1 MRTPLRIVAG
11 VLIVLCATAGLVTLL
26 RVFVVD
32 AASIHTHSMVGTL
45 LPGDVVLINKLAYG
59 PATPA
64 EFPFTSIPLP
74 VFRLPVLAPY
84 RCGDVVLLVRSLA
97 GEQRRRLIKRI
108 VGLPGDTLEIRHGVV
123 YRNGRE
129 LPPVPGADPGGEGD
143 VPGFRIP
150 RPGEVIT
157 LTPAAMPVFGPAVE
171 AEARSSGL
179 DSPARPGGT
188 YRVRE
193 EWFYL
198 LGDNRGN
205 SLDSRTWGCVASS
218 EMVGKPVLVFWSRD
232 EEDTGRFAGIR
243 WGRIG
248 TIIR

>member
-1 MRTPLRIVAG
+1 MRTPLRIASG
-11 VLIVLCATAGLVTLL
+11 VLIVLGATAGMVTLL

-32 AASIHTHSMVGTL
+32 AAYVHTRSMVGTL
-45 LPGDVVLINKLAYG
+45 LPGDVVLITKLAYG
-59 PATPA
+59 PASPA
-64 EFPFTSIPLP
+64 EFPFTSVPLP
-74 VFRLPVLAPY
+74 VFRLPALARY
-84 RCGDVVLLVRSLA
+84 RCGDVVLLVRPLA
-97 GEQRRRLIKRI
+97 GERRRLIKRI
-108 VGLPGDTLEIRHGVV
+108 VGLPGDTLEIRRGVV

-129 LPPVPGADPGGEGD
+129 LPPVPGATPGGEED

-150 RPGEVIT
+150 RPGEMIT
-157 LTPAAMPVFGPAVE
+157 LTPAALPVFGPAVA

-179 DSPARPGGT
+179 DPPARPGGT

-218 EMVGKPVLVFWSRD
+218 ELVGKPVLVFWSRD
-232 EEDTGRFAGIR
+232 EEDAGHFAGIR

>member
-1 MRTPLRIVAG
+1 MRAPLRTAAG
-11 VLIVLCATAGLVTLL
+11 ALLLFCAAAGLVTLL

-32 AASIHTHSMVGTL
+32 SASVHTRSMAGTL
-45 LPGDVVLINKLAYG
+45 LPGDVVLVNKLAYG

-64 EFPFTSIPLP
+64 EIPFTSIALP
-74 VFRLPVLAPY
+74 VFRLPALASY
-84 RCGDVVLLVRSLA
+84 RCGDVVLLVRPLA

-108 VGLPGDTLEIRHGVV
+108 VGIPGDSLEIRHGVV
-123 YRNGRE
+123 YRNGRVQP
-129 LPPVPGADPGGEGD
+129 LPTGASTRGD
-143 VPGFRIP
+143 EDLPGFRIP
-150 RPGEVIT
+150 RPGETVT
-157 LTPAAMPVFGPAVE
+157 LTPATLPVFGPAVA

-179 DSPARPGGT
+179 DLPAQPGGV
-188 YRVRE
+188 YRVGE

-205 SLDSRTWGCVASS
+205 SLDSRTWGCVTSS
-218 EMVGKPVLVFWSRD
+218 EMVGKPFLVFWSRD
-232 EEDTGRFAGIR
+232 EEDAGRFTGIR

>member
-1 MRTPLRIVAG
+1 MRKPLRTAAG
-11 VLIVLCATAGLVTLL
+11 ALLLFSAAAGLVTML

-32 AASIHTHSMVGTL
+32 TASVHTRSMVGTL

-64 EFPFTSIPLP
+64 EIPFTSIALP
-74 VFRLPVLAPY
+74 VFHLPALAGY
-84 RCGDVVLLVRSLA
+84 RCGDVVLLVRPFA

-108 VGLPGDTLEIRHGVV
+108 VGIPGDSLEIRLGVV
-123 YRNGRE
+123 YRNGGVLPLPTGASAGKDEE
-129 LPPVPGADPGGEGD
+129 L
-143 VPGFRIP
+143 PGFRIP
-150 RPGEVIT
+150 RPGEMVT
-157 LTPAAMPVFGPAVE
+157 LTPATMSVFGPAVA
-171 AEARSSGL
+171 AEARSFGL
-179 DSPARPGGT
+179 DVPAQPGGT
-188 YRVRE
+188 YPVRE

-232 EEDTGRFAGIR
+232 EEDAGRFTGIR

-248 TIIR
+248 TVIR